1 MKTFEIGIL
10 VTRRRWLGW
19 LGTGAAAYVV
29 LGSRV
34 SAASQNPPPKRPT
47 GNEPASNDEDGPK
60 PPLASPKVI
69 LEANNKDIKK
79 NVERLFQ
86 LASELKDEVDKTDSA
101 QVMSLAMIKKAEE
114 IEKLAKE
121 IKSRAK
127 G

>member
-1 MKTFEIGIL
+1 MKTFEIGIM

-19 LGTGAAAYVV
+19 LGTGTAACVV
-29 LGSRV
+29 LGPSIR
-34 SAASQNPPPKRPT
+34 AASQNPPKRPT
-47 GNEPASNDEDGPK
+47 GNEPASNDEDGAK

>member
-1 MKTFEIGIL
+1 MNTCELGIL
-10 VTRRRWLGW
+10 VSRRRWVGW
-19 LGTGAAAYVV
+19 LGTGTAAYAV
-29 LGSRV
+29 LGSSMR
-34 SAASQNPPPKRPT
+34 AASQNPPKRPT

-60 PPLASPKVI
+60 LPSSKVV
-69 LEANNKDIKK
+69 LEANDKDIRK
-79 NVERLFQ
+79 NVEKLFQ
-86 LASELKDEVDKTDSA
+86 LASELKDEVDKTNSA